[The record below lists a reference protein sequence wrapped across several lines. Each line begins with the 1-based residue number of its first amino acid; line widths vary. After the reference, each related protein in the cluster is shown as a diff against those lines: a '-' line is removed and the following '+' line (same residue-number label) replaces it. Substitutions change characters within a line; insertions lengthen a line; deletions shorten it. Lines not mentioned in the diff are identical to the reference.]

1 MQSQL
6 SELSNA
12 VGHHPYGCLTQD
24 FLGRFPKS
32 PLLKEADV
40 PYVVALGKK
49 GCGKSSLLRALSGIP
64 FPTGLDGTVIATEIV
79 LRQSDSRSRHMT
91 MIFLTS
97 EVRSKAPPA
106 IRLELEE
113 DFDIPMLIQ
122 NAETQARDLRAWV
135 TGEHILRIEMCGF
148 GLPHIAFVD
157 LPGKTGD
164 SIKDAIVDKLMQRY
178 VSNEGTVVLNAIP
191 GSDVP
196 IDVDASG
203 LPPNRTINV
212 IVKPETVDPQISLDY
227 LRSLFAKRRTSH
239 GSLSWHIVPSP
250 IASSTDIS
258 SIVWTPPWNCLQRID
273 MGFESLRVKL
283 LDLCE
288 AQFLTSFPRLA
299 KEIEAKGKHYDEQA
313 YECDESKARQHL
325 TGLCRRFETLVKTSI
340 NGEYEDSFFEIGDFN
355 LRRLKLTIDETKHYL
370 RSRLQRRAQETRLL
384 DENAPSSSISDFLA
398 ASQEGAEL
406 TQKFDLLLQQDS
418 SQRSSDLEGRRLV
431 EKFISILT
439 ADWLLII
446 EECMYRATQG
456 CLFLMQEILQH
467 TTVPQVSKIL
477 DRRVLTPAFRS
488 RETAALA
495 KVRELAAS
503 RCQPET
509 VAVTPELQRE
519 LEKLQKCLD
528 GAHGPDHREAVYS
541 NILCCSRLYFGLC
554 LEAIIEKVEKE
565 VIEKCLLEGL
575 PELLLQTVNDINIP
589 RSSLRQMLG
598 KHREKLTRLFRQT
611 ECKVA
616 YLLSKSDGFRTC
628 PSEESREAA
637 GQRVL
642 LGYRLKDPP
651 VYISDQYMDSQLKRG
666 PK

>member
-6 SELSNA
+6 PELSNA
-12 VGHHPYGCLTQD
+12 VGHHPYGLLTQD

-32 PLLKEADV
+32 PLLQEADV

-64 FPTGLDGTVIATEIV
+64 FPTGLDGTVIATEVV
-79 LRQSDSRSRHMT
+79 LRRSDLRSRHMT

-97 EVRSKAPPA
+97 EVRSKAPSA
-106 IRLELEE
+106 VSLELEK

-122 NAETQARDLRAWV
+122 NAEMQARDLRAWIP
-135 TGEHILRIEMCGF
+135 GEHILRIEICGLR
-148 GLPHIAFVD
+148 LPHIAFVD

-191 GSDVP
+191 GSDIS
-196 IDVDASG
+196 IDADASGLATG

-212 IVKPETVDPQISLDY
+212 IVKPESVDLQISLDY

-299 KEIEAKGKHYDEQA
+299 TEIEAKGKHYNKLA
-313 YECDESKARQHL
+313 HECDENKARQHL
-325 TGLCRRFETLVKTSI
+325 TGLCRRFETLVKASI
-340 NGEYEDSFFEIGDFN
+340 NGEYEDAFFETGDFN
-355 LRRLKLTIDETKHYL
+355 LRRLKFTIDETKHYL
-370 RSRLQRRAQETRLL
+370 RSRLQRRAQETGLL

-398 ASQEGAEL
+398 ASQEGTEL
-406 TQKFDLLLQQDS
+406 IQQFDLLLQQHS
-418 SQRSSDLEGRRLV
+418 NQRSSDLEAKRLV
-431 EKFISILT
+431 EKLISVLT

-446 EECMYRATQG
+446 EECIYRATYG
-456 CLFLMQEILQH
+456 CLFLMQEVLQH
-467 TTVPQVSKIL
+467 TAVPPVCEGL

-503 RCQPET
+503 RCQLKT
-509 VAVTPELQRE
+509 VTATPELQRE
-519 LEKLQKCLD
+519 LENLQKCLD

-554 LEAIIEKVEKE
+554 LEAIIEKVEKD
-565 VIEKCLLEGL
+565 VIEKCLLDGL
-575 PELLLQTVNDINIP
+575 PEILLQIVNNIKI
-589 RSSLRQMLG
+589 SQSDLRKMLR
-598 KHREKLTRLFRQT
+598 KHREKLDRLFRQT

-637 GQRVL
+637 RQRVL
-642 LGYRLKDPP
+642 LGVRLKDPP
-651 VYISDQYMDSQLKRG
+651 VYMSDYHMSQLK
-666 PK
+666 